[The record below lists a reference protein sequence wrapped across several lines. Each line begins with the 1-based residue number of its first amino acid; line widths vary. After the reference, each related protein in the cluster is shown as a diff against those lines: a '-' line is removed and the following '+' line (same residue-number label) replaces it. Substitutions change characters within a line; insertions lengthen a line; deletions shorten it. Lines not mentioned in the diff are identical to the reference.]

1 MLELRQIKKTYRVG
15 EIETKALQGVSLAF
29 REQEFVAILGTSG
42 SGKTTTLNIIGG
54 LDRADS
60 GSLIIRGRDTTNF
73 SNHDWDAYR
82 NNSVGFVFQSY
93 NLISHLSI
101 VQNVEMG
108 MTLSGV
114 NRKEKHERALQVLND
129 VGLNEHLHKNPTQLS
144 GGQQQR
150 VAIAR
155 ALANDPE
162 VLLCDEPTGA
172 LDTET
177 SKQIMDLIREVS
189 KDRLVIIV
197 THNPNIAATYADRTI
212 HFSDGYI
219 VSDSNPYEV
228 KAKSEDF
235 SIRKTAMNYWTALT
249 LSFNNLLT
257 KKGRT
262 ILTSFASS
270 IGIIGIAVI
279 LALSSGF
286 QVQIDKYQVDTLAS
300 MPITISRQASSFNAE
315 DIATLQNTDDQ
326 PEEYADTDNIY
337 IYDPADS
344 TFIHTNVFTDEYL
357 DYLQAIDPNIASSV
371 GVVRSVQ
378 MNLIRD
384 TGDEVI
390 QVQFADTSSR
400 PGPDSIGSASV
411 NLGMSSYPTNL
422 DPADEPYLEQAYD
435 LIAGAYPSDATD
447 LVLVI
452 DSRNRINE
460 SIIKGLGFD
469 TDKIETIDFDDLIGL
484 EMLAVGNDDYYAKTQ
499 FGTYAPRTDYE
510 QIYEEGDNL
519 ELRIS
524 GIIRQKEE
532 VGIGVLSQGIAYS
545 DELTQLIIDRSID
558 SEIVQAQADS
568 ETNVITTESFTNE
581 EAKDN
586 FMAYLGA
593 DTTPT
598 MLLVYPQSFEAKDA
612 VRAYLD
618 DFNTGKD
625 RSDQIIYTDLAATVS
640 ELSGGIMNAIT
651 LVLIAFAS
659 ISLVVSLIMISIITY
674 TSVLERTKEIGILR
688 ALGARKKDITRVFD
702 AETFIIGVLS
712 GILGI
717 VIAYLLTIP
726 INDFLYRTTE
736 LVNVATLRPD
746 HAAFLVVISTVLT
759 VIGGHIPAIMA
770 SRKDPVEALRSE

>member
-15 EIETKALQGVSLAF
+15 EIETKALQGISIAF
-29 REQEFVAILGTSG
+29 REKEFVAILGTSG

-54 LDRADS
+54 LDQADS
-60 GSLIIRGRDTTNF
+60 GSLVIKGRDTSDF
-73 SNHDWDAYR
+73 SKHDWDAYR

-114 NRKEKHERALQVLND
+114 NRKEKHERALQVLAD
-129 VGLNEHLHKNPTQLS
+129 VGLSEHIHKNPTQLS

-162 VLLCDEPTGA
+162 ILLCDEPTGA
-172 LDTET
+172 LDSET

-197 THNPNIAATYADRTI
+197 THNPDIAERYADRTVQ
-212 HFSDGYI
+212 FSDGHI
-219 VSDSNPYEV
+219 VSDSNPYEAV
-228 KAKSEDF
+228 AKRDSF
-235 SIRKTAMNYWTALT
+235 SIRKTAMKYWTALT

-286 QVQIDKYQVDTLAS
+286 QTQIDKYQMDTLAN
-300 MPITISRQASSFNAE
+300 MPITISQQAASFNIE
-315 DIATLQNTDDQ
+315 DISTLQEEAEKT
-326 PEEYADTDNIY
+326 EEYADTDSVQLYN
-337 IYDPADS
+337 PADNMFLHS
-344 TFIHTNVFTDEYL
+344 NVFTDEYL
-357 DYLQAIDPNIASSV
+357 TYLQAIDPDIASSV

-378 MNLIRD
+378 MNLIRQVED
-384 TGDEVI
+384 DVI
-390 QVQFADTSSR
+390 QVNFSGSQQA
-400 PGPDSIGSASV
+400 GPDSFGSSNV
-411 NLGMSSYPTNL
+411 NLGMSSYPINL
-422 DPADEPYLEQAYD
+422 DPEATAYLESSYD
-435 LIAGAYPSDATD
+435 LIAGSYPSEATD

-452 DSRNRINE
+452 DSRNRVNV
-460 SIIKGLGFD
+460 SIMEGLGFD
-469 TDKIETIDFDDLIGL
+469 TEAIDEIPLEDLVGL
-484 EMLAVGNDDYYAKTQ
+484 ELLAVQNDDYYAKTE
-499 FGTYAPRTDYE
+499 FDTFAPRTDY
-510 QIYEEGDNL
+510 QHIYDEGDNL
-519 ELRIS
+519 QLKIS
-524 GIIRQKEE
+524 GIIRQKKD
-532 VGIGVLSQGIAYS
+532 VGIAILSPGIAYS
-545 DELTQLIIDRSID
+545 DELTHLIIDRSMD
-558 SEIVQAQADS
+558 SEIVTAQAESD
-568 ETNVITTESFTNE
+568 TNVITTEPFTSE
-581 EAKDN
+581 EAKES

-593 DTTPT
+593 DSSPS
-598 MLLVYPQSFEAKDA
+598 MLLVYPISFEAKDA
-612 VRAYLD
+612 VRDYLD
-618 DFNTGKD
+618 AFNAG
-625 RSDQIIYTDLAATVS
+625 RAREDQIIYTDLAATVS

-702 AETFIIGVLS
+702 AETFIIGILS
-712 GILGI
+712 GVIGI
-717 VIAYLLTIP
+717 SIAYLLTIP
-726 INDFLYRTTE
+726 INNFLYKTTE

-746 HAAFLVVISTVLT
+746 HAIFLVVISTVLT
-759 VIGGHIPAIMA
+759 VIGGHIPAIIA
-770 SRKDPVEALRSE
+770 SRKDPVEALRTE

>member
-1 MLELRQIKKTYRVG
+1 MLELRHISKTYKVG
-15 EIETKALQGVSLAF
+15 DIETKALQDVSLSF

-42 SGKTTTLNIIGG
+42 SGKTTTLNIVGG

-60 GSLIIRGRDTTNF
+60 GTLVIQGRDTGRF

-93 NLISHLSI
+93 NLINHLSI
-101 VQNVEMG
+101 VANVEMG

-114 NRKEKHERALQVLND
+114 SRKEKHERALKVLTE
-129 VGLNEHLHKNPTQLS
+129 VGLADHLHKNPTQLS

-155 ALANDPE
+155 ALANDPQ

-172 LDTET
+172 LDSET

-197 THNPNIAATYADRTI
+197 THNPDLANSYADRII
-212 HFSDGYI
+212 HFSDGRI
-219 VSDSNPYEV
+219 VSDSNPYEE
-228 KAKSEDF
+228 KSSKDVF
-235 SIRKTAMNYWTALT
+235 NLRKTAMNYLTALT

-286 QVQIDKYQVDTLAS
+286 RIQIDKYQMDTLAD
-300 MPITISRQASSFNAE
+300 MPIIISQQASTFNME
-315 DIATLQNTDDQ
+315 DISTLQDSIEGTD
-326 PEEYADTDNIY
+326 EFADSDEVY
-337 IYDPADS
+337 LYDPSNS
-344 TFIHTNVFTDEYL
+344 TFVHTNVFTEKFIDYL
-357 DYLQAIDPNIASSV
+357 DQIDPDIASSI

-384 TGDEVI
+384 LGDKIVP
-390 QVQFADTSSR
+390 VTFSAGR
-400 PGPDSIGSASV
+400 GGPGGASGAPS
-411 NLGMSSYPTNL
+411 LGMSSYPVNL
-422 DPADEPYLEQAYD
+422 DPGAPDYLESSYD
-435 LIAGAYPSDATD
+435 LMAGSYPREASD

-452 DSRNRINE
+452 DARNRVNINVAE
-460 SIIKGLGFD
+460 GLGFD
-469 TDKIETIDFDDLIGL
+469 VEDLEHISFDEIVGL
-484 EMLAVGNDDYYAKTQ
+484 ELKAVSNNDYYMKTEFGTFAPGNDYDAMYNSEDSLTL
-499 FGTYAPRTDYE
+499 TIT
-510 QIYEEGDNL
+510 
-519 ELRIS
+519 
-524 GIIRQKEE
+524 GIVRQKED
-532 VGIGVLSQGIAYS
+532 VGIAVLSPGIAYS
-545 DELTQLIIDRSID
+545 DDLTKLIMERARD
-558 SEIVQAQADS
+558 SEIVKAQEESD
-568 ETNVITTESFTNE
+568 TNVITTEAFT
-581 EAKDN
+581 DN
-586 FMAYLGA
+586 GKEQFLAYLGA
-593 DTTPT
+593 DSMPSL
-598 MLLVYPQSFEAKDA
+598 LLVYPQTFQDKDA

-618 DFNTGKD
+618 DFNKD
-625 RSDQIIYTDLAATVS
+625 LELEDQIIYTDMAATVS

-651 LVLIAFAS
+651 LVLIAFAA

-712 GILGI
+712 GLLGI
-717 VIAYLLTIP
+717 GVAYLLTIP
-726 INDFLYRTTE
+726 INNFLYRTTE
-736 LVNVATLRPD
+736 LKNVAVLKPT
-746 HAAFLVVISTVLT
+746 HAAFLVVVSTILTVL
-759 VIGGHIPAIMA
+759 GGHIPAIMA